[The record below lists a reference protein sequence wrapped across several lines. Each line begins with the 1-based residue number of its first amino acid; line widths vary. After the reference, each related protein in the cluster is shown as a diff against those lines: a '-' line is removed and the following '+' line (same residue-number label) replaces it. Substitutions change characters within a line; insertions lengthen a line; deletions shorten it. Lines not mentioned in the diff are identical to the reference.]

1 MTKSIYYMIFVVP
14 TEQNQEY
21 ENIENATVYCWIKST
36 DIQSSYITNTFY

>member
-1 MTKSIYYMIFVVP
+1 MTKSIYYMIFFVVP

-36 DIQSSYITNTFY
+36 VKRSEKIGR